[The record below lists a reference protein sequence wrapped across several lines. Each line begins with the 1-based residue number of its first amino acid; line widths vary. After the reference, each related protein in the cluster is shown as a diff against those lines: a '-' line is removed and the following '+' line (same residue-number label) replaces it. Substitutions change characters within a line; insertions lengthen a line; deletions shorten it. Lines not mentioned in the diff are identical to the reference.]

1 MPESYYRGHDVSAN
15 ADEVHEAIVN
25 RSSTHEVRVPVNK
38 DDLLAYEFWTDG
50 YGTQLRLVPPCF
62 TYLCTQKDIG
72 FGVSFCAKGHD
83 TERVP
88 VLPTNK
94 VDSHV
99 EHIHVCFAHSSQM
112 HSLTFDNR
120 AM

>member
-1 MPESYYRGHDVSAN
+1 MPESYYRGHDVTGD
-15 ADEVHEAIVN
+15 ADVVHEAIVN

-50 YGTQLRLVPPCF
+50 YGTSSF
-62 TYLCTQKDIG
+62 LCNIRHSSYRSLIDIG

-88 VLPTNK
+88 VLPSNK

-99 EHIHVCFAHSSQM
+99 EHIHVRVDLLIC
-112 HSLTFDNR
+112 
-120 AM
+120 